1 MVWALISQDRGIQ
14 ILAGRRLPSPS
25 VNKSDKTN
33 KFVMKKSIF
42 FLILVLVS
50 LGQRS
55 FAQKFGYIDTEFIT
69 SKMPEYK
76 KVQAKME
83 ELTKQYVKDVQ
94 KKNDELADLERAFK
108 LEELLLTDD
117 LRAQRLLLIKA
128 KDQEAKALQN
138 AIFGSEGELFK
149 SKQAALKPIL
159 DEIAKAVEKVVRQKR
174 LDFLFDKAND
184 GLALIYTNPVHD
196 YSDYILEELGLE
208 IDPNLKK

>member
-1 MVWALISQDRGIQ
+1 M
-14 ILAGRRLPSPS
+14 
-25 VNKSDKTN
+25 VNKMNTKPEIIKSKFDLTSTMDLKWSIKNLIN
-33 KFVMKKSIF
+33 K
-42 FLILVLVS
+42 
-50 LGQRS
+50 
-55 FAQKFGYIDTEFIT
+55 A
-69 SKMPEYK
+69 
-76 KVQAKME
+76 
-83 ELTKQYVKDVQ
+83 VKI
-94 KKNDELADLERAFK
+94 
-108 LEELLLTDD
+108 
-117 LRAQRLLLIKA
+117 IKA